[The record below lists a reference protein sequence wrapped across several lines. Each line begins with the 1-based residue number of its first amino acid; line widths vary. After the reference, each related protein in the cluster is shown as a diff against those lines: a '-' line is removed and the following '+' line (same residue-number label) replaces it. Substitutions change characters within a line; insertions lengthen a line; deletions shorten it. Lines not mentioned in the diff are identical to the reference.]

1 MSNDAAFCRRQ
12 AMIQRGVAD
21 AATLDNVRLQ
31 SERAAA
37 SWDAMASRAER
48 TERLRADGAEVLIE
62 TARMWHPVLR
72 HAQHERVAGDG

>member
-48 TERLRADGAEVLIE
+48 TVRLRADRLARE
-62 TARMWHPVLR
+62 TIPPTILS
-72 HAQHERVAGDG
+72 